1 MSQIGYV
8 SLLVAFVTAIWG
20 ATALSLG
27 AWKNYPALLKSGR
40 LAAWSTVGLIFLA
53 TVCAWIALLSDDFSL
68 RYVIEVSARELA
80 WFYKLS
86 ALWGGQEGSL
96 LLWVFILCILL
107 AIVLV
112 QTRQKAYSK
121 FAPYVLAVMLVNA
134 AFFVAMCGLVT
145 NVFQTIAIPP
155 SDGKG
160 LNPLLQHPGMVIHP
174 PMMYMGYVMTIVAA
188 AFAFAALITHRLDN
202 TWIRFARRWTLSAWI
217 FLTVGNF
224 LGGIWAY
231 EVLSFGGYWAW
242 DPVENAAIMPWL
254 MTTAVLHSTLI
265 QQRRGMFKV
274 WNISLTFLAFL
285 LSLFGTFITRS
296 GILSSVHAFGESTL
310 GPYFMVWISLLLAV
324 GFGMLFLR
332 LPALK
337 SEEKLDSI
345 VSRESSFLFN
355 NILFFLS
362 VAFLL
367 WGTLAP
373 VVVQAF
379 TGTKQEVTADYYSK
393 TQFPVLLAMLFLMG
407 IGPLIAWRRSSLKN
421 LINSFWLP
429 AIAGILTGAL
439 LFTFGVREFMAVV
452 GISICVFT
460 IMTVLIDYSRGIRS
474 RRKHG
479 DKNAV
484 VAVQKMVKRSPSRYG
499 GLMVHLGI
507 LIVAIV
513 IIASSVYARDAE
525 AVLKPGETL
534 VIQGISRYE
543 LTFERVDTVKEP
555 LRTAYP
561 VTVRVVKNGVPQAPL
576 YPSSDFYPS
585 IQQIL
590 SVVTIRNDW
599 VEDLWL
605 TVGNMSVNADNK
617 IESLAM
623 LAITRPLM
631 PYSWL
636 GLAIIILGLFMAIW
650 FEPLE
655 NRRYIAQAEKTA
667 PKDKVSEKEV
677 VQV

>member
-20 ATALSLG
+20 AVALMLG
-27 AWKNYPALLKSGR
+27 ARKGYPSLLRSGR

-53 TVCAWIALLSDDFSL
+53 TICVWVSLLSDDFSL
-68 RYVIEVSARELA
+68 RYIIEVSAKDLA
-80 WFYKLS
+80 WFYKFS

-96 LLWVFILCILL
+96 LLWVLILSILL
-107 AIVLV
+107 AIVLL
-112 QTRQKAYSK
+112 QTRQKAYSR
-121 FAPYVLAVMLVNA
+121 FAPYVLAVMMLNA

-145 NVFQTIAIPP
+145 NVFQPMAIPP

-174 PMMYMGYVMTIVAA
+174 PMMYVGYVMTIVPA
-188 AFAFAALITHRLDN
+188 AFAFAALVTNKLDN

-254 MTTAVLHSTLI
+254 MTTAVLHSMLI

-285 LSLFGTFITRS
+285 LSVFGTFITRS

-310 GPYFMVWISLLLAV
+310 GPYFMVWISILLAV

-345 VSRESSFLFN
+345 VSRESSFLLN

-373 VVVQAF
+373 VVAQAF
-379 TGTKQEVTADYYSK
+379 TGVKQEVTADYYSK

-421 LINSFWLP
+421 IINSFWLP
-429 AIAGILTGAL
+429 ASVGIFTGAS
-439 LFTFGVREFMAVV
+439 LFTIGVREFVAVV
-452 GISICVFT
+452 GISICTFT
-460 IMTVLIDYSRGIRS
+460 ITTVAIDYSRGIRS
-474 RRKHG
+474 RQKHG
-479 DKNAV
+479 DKNPV
-484 VAVQKMVKRSPSRYG
+484 VAVKKMVWRSPSRYG

-507 LIVAIV
+507 LIIAIV
-513 IIASSVYARDAE
+513 IIASSVYAREAE

-534 VIQGISRYE
+534 TIQGISKYE
-543 LTFERVDTVKEP
+543 LTFEKVDTVKEP

-561 VTVRVVKNGVPQAPL
+561 VTVRVVKNGVPQDPI

-599 VEDLWL
+599 TEDLWL

-617 IESLAM
+617 IESLVM

-636 GLAIIILGLFMAIW
+636 GLAIVLLGLFMAIW
-650 FEPLE
+650 PEPLE
-655 NRRYIAQAEKTA
+655 SRRQLQNTEQTSGKS
-667 PKDKVSEKEV
+667 KVTEKEV